1 MVKKKPLK
9 RVAQREVCLKSA
21 SVFGMLDKISIW
33 AKAAFGALFAR
44 LLWSVA
50 N

>member
-1 MVKKKPLK
+1 M
-9 RVAQREVCLKSA
+9 AQREVCLKSA
-21 SVFGMLDKISIW
+21 RVFRLLDKITVS
-33 AKAAFGALFAR
+33 AKTAFGALFAR

>member
-1 MVKKKPLK
+1 M
-9 RVAQREVCLKSA
+9 AQREVCLKSA
-21 SVFGMLDKISIW
+21 GISRLLDEISVA

-44 LLWSVA
+44 LIWSVA

>member
-1 MVKKKPLK
+1 MIKKKPLK

-21 SVFGMLDKISIW
+21 GISRLLDKISVA